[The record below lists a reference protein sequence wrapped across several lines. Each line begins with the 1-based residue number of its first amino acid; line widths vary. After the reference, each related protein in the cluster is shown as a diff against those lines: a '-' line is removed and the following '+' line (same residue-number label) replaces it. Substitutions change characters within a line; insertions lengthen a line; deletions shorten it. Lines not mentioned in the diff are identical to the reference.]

1 MLSSGPSGD
10 NRIQSQTAGDT
21 GAPAYT
27 PKNLYRSY
35 HATARDRTR
44 ALKKT
49 RRLFRNQMKLDVFRP
64 SSLSQFIRFN
74 SHQLSNSDCAAGET

>member
-35 HATARDRTR
+35 HATARDRTDSC
-44 ALKKT
+44 LKKNKT
-49 RRLFRNQMKLDVFRP
+49 PFQE
-64 SSLSQFIRFN
+64 
-74 SHQLSNSDCAAGET
+74 SDETGRV